1 MVLKAKKMSL
11 MNLKMIYRKDKGVVM
26 VEESWK
32 THGIGNDSIYANYC
46 ENCGREIMT
55 GLKICNS
62 CYQEAMERK
71 EDETED
77 DRLFKE

>member
-1 MVLKAKKMSL
+1 MEPA
-11 MNLKMIYRKDKGVVM
+11 
-26 VEESWK
+26 WK

-46 ENCGREIMT
+46 ESCNREIVA

-62 CYQEAMERK
+62 CYQSAMERK
-71 EDETED
+71 EDEAED